1 MDILQTIIRGI
12 TVIITHALAI
22 GVTPIG
28 DRIIAVMTG
37 REKNTAMSAAATGTP
52 MTGGPSTGEA
62 FPIAVMA
69 DEAVRHCELLQVG
82 HGRQRP
88 GTPDQKG

>member
-12 TVIITHALAI
+12 TVIITNALAI

-28 DRIIAVMTG
+28 YRIIAVMTG

-52 MTGGPSTGEA
+52 MTGGPPTKEA
-62 FPIAVMA
+62 VPIVVMA
-69 DEAVRHCELLQVG
+69 DEAVRHCEFLQVG
-82 HGRQRP
+82 HARPRP